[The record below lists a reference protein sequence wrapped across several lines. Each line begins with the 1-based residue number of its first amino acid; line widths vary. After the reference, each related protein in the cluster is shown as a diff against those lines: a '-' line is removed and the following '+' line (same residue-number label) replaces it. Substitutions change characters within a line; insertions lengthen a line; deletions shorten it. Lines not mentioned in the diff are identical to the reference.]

1 MRYDREA
8 RQPGLDLMRWGLIP
22 FWAKDIKI
30 SYPTINAMAETVETK
45 PAFREAFRRRRCL
58 LPVDNFY
65 EWEKIGKERQP
76 YAIALADRGIMA
88 LAGLWEMWRSPT
100 GETVRSFTVITTEPN
115 EIMRASIHNRMP
127 VILDPASWPIWLGEE
142 PANDLKALL
151 APYSATGMT
160 SWPVSK
166 RVGNVRNN
174 DPDLVEPIKGFA
186 SWSLAFPVPPSP
198 VDPSLDPNSPG
209 LPIIR
214 RDQTAR
220 QPSCRPHKHSL
231 FGMEGDKAG
240 R

>member
-100 GETVRSFTVITTEPN
+100 GETVRSFTVITTEQN
-115 EIMRASIHNRMP
+115 ELFA
-127 VILDPASWPIWLGEE
+127 PATPD
-142 PANDLKALL
+142 DLKTMRV
-151 APYSATGMT
+151 PYPAAGMT
-160 SWPVSK
+160 CWPVSK
-166 RVGNVRNN
+166 RVGNVKNN
-174 DPDLVEPIKGFA
+174 DPSLVY
-186 SWSLAFPVPPSP
+186 PV
-198 VDPSLDPNSPG
+198 
-209 LPIIR
+209 
-214 RDQTAR
+214 
-220 QPSCRPHKHSL
+220 
-231 FGMEGDKAG
+231 
-240 R
+240 